1 MNDTIKIE
9 LELLDI
15 IQELKSELSKGIENN
30 G

>member
-15 IQELKSELSKGIENN
+15 IQKLKSELLKGIENN